1 MYNGSRPNGTTGVG
15 AVRAHQPRRPEH
27 WRGLTAQEILDRHP
41 PVKTSP
47 MRVLEILIM
56 LFNHQHTAKQK
67 DVSFKTRQERAY
79 FLRRFFRDLKKKAGF
94 KTSPDPRNLG
104 GRHVAAMVAIWQQER
119 LAPATIQTY
128 LSFLRALAQWT
139 NKPGMIRQP
148 SAYGLKPAEYE
159 RHEATDRDKSWS
171 AHGIDIA
178 GLIASISQFDACVGA
193 EVWLMRALRLRK
205 KEAIMSRP
213 HQCGVPFEATG
224 LPLHKKK
231 ADFYARIE
239 SGSKG
244 GRERFVAL
252 DTPEKLAAIEHAKT
266 VVVTLDGHMGHPSHN
281 LEQAMAR
288 FGYVM
293 RKFGVTKKKLGIT
306 SHGLRHEGLI
316 DDYEKLTGH
325 AAPIRGGAKLPKTID
340 TPARQEVAE
349 LAGHSRRRAS
359 SAYIGAVRVH
369 PVEREAGPA
378 SEE

>member
-1 MYNGSRPNGTTGVG
+1 MQNRSRPNGTAAAR

-27 WRGLTAQEILDRHP
+27 WGGLTAQEILDRHP
-41 PVKTSP
+41 PGKTSP
-47 MRVLEILIM
+47 MRVLEILIT

-79 FLRRFFRDLKKKAGF
+79 FLRRFFRDLQQKAGF
-94 KTSPDPRNLG
+94 KTLPDPRNMG

-139 NKPGMIRQP
+139 KKPGMVRQP
-148 SAYGLKPAEYE
+148 SAYGLKPEEYE
-159 RHEATDRDKSWS
+159 RHEAADRDKSWS

-178 GLIASISQFDACVGA
+178 SVIASICRFDAYVGA

-205 KEAIMSRP
+205 KEAIMCRP
-213 HQCGVPFEATG
+213 HQCVVPFEATG

-266 VVVTLDGHMGHPSHN
+266 IVTTRDGHMGRPSHS

-288 FGYVM
+288 FGYVV
-293 RKFGVTKKKLGIT
+293 RKFGLTKNKSGVT

-316 DDYEKLTGH
+316 DEYEKLTGH
-325 AAPIRGGAKLPKTID
+325 AAPVRGGAKLPKEIES
-340 TPARQEVAE
+340 PARQEVAE
-349 LAGHSRRRAS
+349 LAGHTRRRAS
-359 SAYIGAVRVH
+359 SAYLGSSVVMRSKATPRL
-369 PVEREAGPA
+369 PGD
-378 SEE
+378 

>member
-1 MYNGSRPNGTTGVG
+1 MQNGSRPNGTAGAR

-27 WRGLTAQEILDRHP
+27 WGGLTAQEILDRHP
-41 PVKTSP
+41 PGKTSP
-47 MRVLEILIM
+47 MRVLEILIT

-79 FLRRFFRDLKKKAGF
+79 FLRRFFRDLQKKAGF
-94 KTSPDPRNLG
+94 KTLPDPRNLG

-139 NKPGMIRQP
+139 KKPGMVKHP
-148 SAYGLKPAEYE
+148 SAYGLKPEEYE
-159 RHEATDRDKSWS
+159 RHEAADRDKSWS
-171 AHGIDIA
+171 AHGIEIDA
-178 GLIASISQFDACVGA
+178 LLELIAKFDAYVGA
-193 EVWLMRALRLRK
+193 AIRLMRTLGLRK
-205 KEAIMSRP
+205 KEAIMCRP
-213 HQCGVPFEATG
+213 HQCVVPFEATG

-266 VVVTLDGHMGHPSHN
+266 VVVTRDGHMGNPSHS
-281 LEQAMAR
+281 LKQAMAR
-288 FGYVM
+288 FGSVV
-293 RKFGVTKKKLGIT
+293 RKFGVTKKRLGVT
-306 SHGLRHEGLI
+306 SHGLRHEVLI
-316 DDYEKLTGH
+316 DQFEKLTGH
-325 AAPIRGGAKLPKTID
+325 AAPVRGGAKLPTEID
-340 TPARQEVAE
+340 KPARQEVAE
-349 LAGHSRRRAS
+349 LAGHARQRAS
-359 SAYIGAVRVH
+359 TAYIGSVRRRQ
-369 PVEREAGPA
+369 PKPDAGSI